1 MTTEGENR
9 PVLPSTHSKRSMRNL
24 NELDGSLHI
33 STHGGKLVPRPA
45 PPVIT
50 NAEEPQPPAAAAV
63 EGDAQSITE
72 GSDGEFADP
81 ALLND
86 DDDDGSGSF
95 CDADETCSA
104 DPQFLRRGMSVG
116 PDELEDFLV
125 EFGDEIKEGAY
136 YDEDD
141 GYKIDVPKP
150 LPKGVEDMADDAD
163 DAAAAG
169 DDKQEEKEQVAAD
182 AEA

>member
-33 STHGGKLVPRPA
+33 STHGGGLVPRPV

-50 NAEEPQPPAAAAV
+50 NAEEPPVPAAA
-63 EGDAQSITE
+63 EGDAQSVTE

-86 DDDDGSGSF
+86 NDDDSGSF

-150 LPKGVEDMADDAD
+150 LPKGVEDMADDPDD
-163 DAAAAG
+163 DAG
-169 DDKQEEKEQVAAD
+169 EEKQEEKEEEAAD